1 MDALLGKRTAPSS
14 SMITLSPHSGAR
26 SRVHQEIRVPWRIG
40 MGGRVSAEIGSPR
53 FVGRDAELRYVTHA
67 LNRLPALILIEG
79 EAGMG
84 KSRLVR
90 EALASLGAK
99 GPRPLVAVC
108 PPLRE
113 ALTLGPIVDAAWQ
126 AAPGVE
132 ALRGLGLSPLAGA
145 LRPLFP
151 EWAAALP
158 AAPPLLDDTGAAK
171 HRLIRAFAELLDRLR
186 IEVLVVED
194 VHWADEATLEFL
206 VFLATRQPVPLSLLL
221 TYRPEEVAA
230 DSLLLRLSARV
241 SQGTEISRARISLG
255 GLAVSDTAALV
266 SSMLDGEQ
274 VSQVFAEFLRSRTEG
289 VPLAV
294 EECVRLMLDRA
305 DLVWR
310 EGEWGGAHSRR
321 SRCRRRSGTPSPS
334 GCRGWGRR
342 PSRCCWRRR
351 SCPIRRRSG
360 HWGSSAA

>member
-1 MDALLGKRTAPSS
+1 
-14 SMITLSPHSGAR
+14 
-26 SRVHQEIRVPWRIG
+26 

-194 VHWADEATLEFL
+194 VHWADEATLDL
-206 VFLATRQPVPLSLLL
+206 LGFLARRIREIPVLLMVS
-221 TYRPEEVAA
+221 YRNDELA
-230 DSLLLRLSARV
+230 DSHPL
-241 SQGTEISRARISLG
+241 RISLG
-255 GLAVSDTAALV
+255 YLAVQRCA
-266 SSMLDGEQ
+266 
-274 VSQVFAEFLRSRTEG
+274 R
-289 VPLAV
+289 
-294 EECVRLMLDRA
+294 RLPRG
-305 DLVWR
+305 R
-310 EGEWGGAHSRR
+310 RR
-321 SRCRRRSGTPSPS
+321 SRD
-334 GCRGWGRR
+334 CRGSDR
-342 PSRCCWRRR
+342 
-351 SCPIRRRSG
+351 
-360 HWGSSAA
+360 